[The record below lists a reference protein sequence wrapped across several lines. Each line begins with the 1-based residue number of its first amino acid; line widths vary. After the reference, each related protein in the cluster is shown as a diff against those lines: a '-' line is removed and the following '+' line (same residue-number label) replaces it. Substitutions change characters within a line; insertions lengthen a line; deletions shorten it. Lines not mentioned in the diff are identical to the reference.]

1 MTAPDWW
8 SQPPGPR
15 GGGVILSSVGL
26 LAVYVGILAPLAHH
40 RAPGLAQLVC
50 SLFGLPFAVAGIGFI
65 FFGQRAEEVI
75 GDPRKPTK
83 WARWLTV
90 PLICFSAVA
99 FGWLRWRYAA

>member
-1 MTAPDWW
+1 MSTPDWW
-8 SQPPGPR
+8 SQTPGPR

-26 LAVYVGILAPLAHH
+26 LAVYLGILSPLINQ
-40 RAPGLAQLVC
+40 RAPGLVQLAC
-50 SLFGLPFAVAGIGFI
+50 SLFGLPFAIAGIVFVV
-65 FFGQRAEEVI
+65 FGQRAEEVI

-90 PLICFSAVA
+90 PLVCSSVIA